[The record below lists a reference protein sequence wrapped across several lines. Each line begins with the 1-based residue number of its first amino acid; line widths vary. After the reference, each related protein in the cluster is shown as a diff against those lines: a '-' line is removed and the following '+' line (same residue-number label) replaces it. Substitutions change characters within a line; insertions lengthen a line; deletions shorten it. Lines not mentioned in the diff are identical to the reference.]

1 MVLVGTERLKHQQCF
16 REGPGGAGHEQGAV
30 VAAVL
35 PFDTDLPGKPPSDR
49 VKEEQDF
56 NEGLEHVHE
65 VIPSG
70 NVLQLVREDRLELV
84 GGERGE
90 CRGGYQNQ
98 RSHPANDHR

>member
-1 MVLVGTERLKHQQCF
+1 MVLVGTERLKHQQCL
-16 REGPGGAGHEQGAV
+16 REGPGRARHEQGAV

-56 NEGLEHVHE
+56 NESLEHVHE